1 MAREIDLTKPLSEE
15 DAAYVSQRPWL
26 QAEITLME
34 RNGELEY
41 DLHPAAPA
49 VEEEEEESE
58 DEETYDDLTVAQ
70 LKEDLKS
77 RDLSVEGNKATLIA
91 RLIEDDESP
100 EEEDDEEEE

>member
-1 MAREIDLTKPLSEE
+1 MARNIDLTKPLSED

-26 QAEITLME
+26 QAEIALME

-41 DLHPAAPA
+41 DLNPATPV
-49 VEEEEEESE
+49 VEEEDETE
-58 DEETYDDLTVAQ
+58 DEETYEDLTVAQ

-91 RLIEDDESP
+91 RLVEDDESS
-100 EEEDDEEEE
+100 EEEDDEEEDE

>member
-1 MAREIDLTKPLSEE
+1 MARNIDLAKPLSEE

-26 QAEITLME
+26 QAEIELME

-41 DLHPAAPA
+41 DLHPAAEA
-49 VEEEEEESE
+49 VEEEEEEQE
-58 DEETYDDLTVAQ
+58 DEETESYEGLTVAQ

-91 RLIEDDESP
+91 RLIES
-100 EEEDDEEEE
+100 DEEEED